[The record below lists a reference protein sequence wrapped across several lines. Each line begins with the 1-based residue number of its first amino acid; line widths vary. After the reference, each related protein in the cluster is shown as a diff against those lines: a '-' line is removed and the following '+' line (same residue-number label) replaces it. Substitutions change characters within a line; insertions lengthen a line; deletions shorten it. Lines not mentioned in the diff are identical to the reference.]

1 MPSVSGTYN
10 DNFATLK
17 QRVPDFPAYFQYA
30 WGANRDSHIR
40 ASGVVRNMYL
50 HNLRTGNNT
59 SLLGWGV
66 QFSGTIKV
74 AQPLRL
80 FMNGVYGKG
89 VTPYIQDLT
98 GSGSTSRP
106 IQRTP
111 TRFRPCPCGDGRP
124 RPRST

>member
-1 MPSVSGTYN
+1 M
-10 DNFATLK
+10 
-17 QRVPDFPAYFQYA
+17 
-30 WGANRDSHIR
+30 
-40 ASGVVRNMYL
+40 RNMYL

-106 IQRTP
+106 TGERP

-124 RPRST
+124 LPRST